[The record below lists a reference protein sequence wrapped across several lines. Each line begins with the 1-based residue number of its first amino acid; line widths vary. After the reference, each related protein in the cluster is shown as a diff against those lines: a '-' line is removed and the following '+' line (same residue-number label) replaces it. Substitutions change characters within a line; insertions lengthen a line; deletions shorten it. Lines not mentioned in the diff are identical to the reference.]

1 MPSHGKKSRGGAP
14 QGGPAGRV
22 VATVLVALAG
32 ALGASSCETNAQR
45 SARLEKERLAHPLAV
60 QRGISVKRENPNV
73 RVLQSAVVH
82 DENGVAVVVRLRDTG
97 TRALH
102 DAPIA
107 IAVSTKGG
115 AKLYE
120 NNAPGLDSTLV
131 SVPLLEPGREAVWVD
146 DQIPAT
152 AAAPAKVSARV
163 GEPAGPSEREGQ
175 PGGANERP
183 GGPAKTS
190 GQSGQ
195 GASSNEGVPT
205 LSVRGVH
212 LFEDP
217 SNGVGEEG
225 TVLNPS
231 KVTQQKLVVYA
242 VGRRGGR
249 VVAAGRAVLPEVPAG
264 GSVPFQVFFIGDPR
278 GTQLQVS
285 APTTTFG

>member
-1 MPSHGKKSRGGAP
+1 MPSGRWKSRRGAP

-22 VATVLVALAG
+22 VATVLVALAC
-32 ALGASSCETNAQR
+32 ALGAGGCETNAQR
-45 SARLEKERLAHPLAV
+45 SAKLEKERLAHPVALQEGLVVAHE
-60 QRGISVKRENPNV
+60 SPHVKV
-73 RVLQSAVVH
+73 VSAIAVH
-82 DENGVAVVVRLRDTG
+82 DENGSAVVVSLRNTS
-97 TRALH
+97 THPLH

-107 IAVSTKGG
+107 IAVSSASG
-115 AKLYE
+115 AKLYQ

-131 SVPLLEPGREAVWVD
+131 SVPLLEPGRETVWVD
-146 DQIPAT
+146 DQIPTTAT
-152 AAAPAKVSARV
+152 APAKASARV
-163 GEPAGPSEREGQ
+163 GEPATVGGPGQ
-175 PGGANERP
+175 PANSSGA
-183 GGPAKTS
+183 
-190 GQSGQ
+190 
-195 GASSNEGVPT
+195 VPQ

-249 VVAAGRAVLPEVPAG
+249 IVAAGRAVLPEVASG

-285 APTTTFG
+285 APASTLG